1 VSPHDSHPAE
11 ELLTLWSL
19 GDMGPEESARI
30 ASHIAGCGD
39 CRIETAKIQATLECL
54 RRDGDVAPSEG
65 QLAAARLA
73 ARSAFRSSRR
83 TPTWVLWA
91 ASAAA
96 AVLIAAVAG
105 SLYGGSGNDGSESD
119 ARAVAGQPKAA
130 QPETPPESGHTPTAP
145 TRTAVDQGPEK
156 EVVPPGAKLPKFAPK
171 GTVDQ
176 DTEPRPPDNGG
187 PLAPPF
193 GDAPVGGATVDKP
206 DAKPAAEQP
215 KQTDTAKPS
224 TTPGGATVAKKP
236 EPKAAP
242 AATPADGG
250 ATVEQGGQPEGAAKR
265 TGVLPTPVIALSSFN
280 TLKNAQI
287 EWPDGRREALGKGGG
302 LPWGTKVHVEATA
315 ANPAVL
321 VLDDGGVVTIPGGK
335 ATISAALMPQPKPRK
350 VRHNPEAPP
359 KARKVVLLPRD
370 RIVVSPRGAR
380 VVYVSIPYG
389 YGKVRV
395 LEVGGLG
402 LMVRG
407 GTEVLLQFNAEGMP
421 IGVAELSGHK
431 DLLFYKDGLEAPVE
445 IERGHSMSLL
455 HPDRPSRPDAV
466 KRAGDDLKRIRL
478 LHAREALQ
486 AVLDTAG
493 KSWPKAPA
501 LADQLSRLKVETL
514 RLHSSTLRQIIE
526 QAGRQ
531 KMSATDGARII
542 RSVRLL
548 DREGK
553 ASLGV
558 LYHFLKLVKQTP
570 SRGELLQRELDEI
583 VGKAVKKP
591 AKKR

>member
-39 CRIETAKIQATLECL
+39 CRIETAKVQATLECL

-73 ARSAFRSSRR
+73 ARAAYRQSRR

-96 AVLIAAVAG
+96 AVFIAAVAG
-105 SLYGGSGNDGSESD
+105 SLYGNSGDGD
-119 ARAVAGQPKAA
+119 PAPGTRTVAGQPKAEPP
-130 QPETPPESGHTPTAP
+130 QRGPERDRIPTAP
-145 TRTAVDQGPEK
+145 TGAAVDRAPEK
-156 EVVPPGAKLPKFAPK
+156 EVVPPGAKLPKPSPK
-171 GTVDQ
+171 GTVDRNS
-176 DTEPRPPDNGG
+176 EPVPPDNGG

-193 GDAPVGGATVDKP
+193 GDAPLGGATVDKP
-206 DAKPAAEQP
+206 DAKAPVQPP
-215 KQTDTAKPS
+215 KQPEAGGPGA
-224 TTPGGATVAKKP
+224 TPGGATVAKQP
-236 EPKAAP
+236 QPKAAP
-242 AATPADGG
+242 TAEPPGGG
-250 ATVEQGGQPEGAAKR
+250 ATVEQGSKPEGAAKR

-335 ATISAALMPQPKPRK
+335 ATISAALIPQPKPQK
-350 VRHNPEAPP
+350 VRPNPEAPP
-359 KARKVVLLPRD
+359 KAKKVVLVPRD

-445 IERGHSMSLL
+445 IERGHSVSLL

-466 KRAGDDLKRIRL
+466 KRAGDDLKRIRM
-478 LHAREALQ
+478 LHARESLQ
-486 AVLDTAG
+486 AVLDTAR

-501 LADQLSRLKVETL
+501 LAEQLSRLKVDTL
-514 RLHSSTLRQIIE
+514 RLHSSTLRQIIQ
-526 QAGRQ
+526 QAAIQ
-531 KMSATDGARII
+531 KMSVTDGARVI

-553 ASLGV
+553 AGMGV
-558 LYHFLKLVKQTP
+558 LYHFLKLVTKTP
-570 SRGELLQRELDEI
+570 SRGEQLQRELDE
-583 VGKAVKKP
+583 VVAKAR
-591 AKKR
+591 KKR